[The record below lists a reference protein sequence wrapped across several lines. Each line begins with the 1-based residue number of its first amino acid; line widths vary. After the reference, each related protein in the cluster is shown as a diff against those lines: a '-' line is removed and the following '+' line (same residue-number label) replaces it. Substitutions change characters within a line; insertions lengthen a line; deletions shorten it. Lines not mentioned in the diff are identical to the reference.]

1 MPEPDDQERK
11 GFTRLDS
18 PDGKSAVY
26 VLQAAPDSEG
36 GHSRQS
42 LEACVEMQVDAMSW
56 VARRKGLEVTPEFE
70 QTLREEAR
78 VYWKEFERQMRAK
91 GIPPHI
97 MELFEAVTKREA
109 VRLAWKM
116 VITKDELTQ
125 LIFNSHSHL
134 GYRHRLRFR
143 EFHPPQHKTYSDDI
157 SDAIGKARPGPAAPE
172 MVKAMRKMHA
182 I

>member
-1 MPEPDDQERK
+1 MNKVAD
-11 GFTRLDS
+11 
-18 PDGKSAVY
+18 SAVAR
-26 VLQAAPDSEG
+26 QASSSKRD
-36 GHSRQS
+36 
-42 LEACVEMQVDAMSW
+42 D
-56 VARRKGLEVTPEFE
+56 VAVG
-70 QTLREEAR
+70 
-78 VYWKEFERQMRAK
+78 
-91 GIPPHI
+91 
-97 MELFEAVTKREA
+97 FEAVTKREA